1 MALGLFD
8 EARATQGTC
17 ELGLALVPALSIHT
31 IQLII
36 EILATF
42 AFALSGLIAG
52 IRKRMDLVGLCIVSG
67 VSAFGGGTLRDI
79 LLDRRPFFW
88 VSHSIWLWAL
98 IATCLFAVFFM
109 RERHIVLTEKAIQ
122 IPDALGLGLFTA
134 LGTQIALELDM
145 PAIVAALMG
154 VMTAVFGGVLRDI
167 CCNEIPK
174 AFNDHQPYALL
185 AFIGSWIVIGLSA
198 LHLSEWLVL
207 SLSASTTTLL
217 RGLAIQFKW
226 QLPSQKT
233 FRKTN

>member
-1 MALGLFD
+1 MLN
-8 EARATQGTC
+8 
-17 ELGLALVPALSIHT
+17 LSIHT
-31 IQLII
+31 IQFTI
-36 EILATF
+36 EIVAIF

-52 IRKRMDLVGLCIVSG
+52 IRKQMDVVGLCIVSG

-88 VSHSIWLWAL
+88 VSHSLWLWGM
-98 IATCLFAVFFM
+98 IATCLFAMFFM
-109 RERHIVLTEKAIQ
+109 RERHISLTEKAIQ

-134 LGTQIALELDM
+134 LGTQIALDLNM
-145 PAIVAALMG
+145 PAIVASLMG

-185 AFIGSWIVIGLSA
+185 AFIGSWIVIGLSVA
-198 LHLSEWLVL
+198 NLPEWLIL
-207 SLSASTTTLL
+207 TLSAGTTTVL

-226 QLPSQKT
+226 QLPNQRSL
-233 FRKTN
+233 RKTN